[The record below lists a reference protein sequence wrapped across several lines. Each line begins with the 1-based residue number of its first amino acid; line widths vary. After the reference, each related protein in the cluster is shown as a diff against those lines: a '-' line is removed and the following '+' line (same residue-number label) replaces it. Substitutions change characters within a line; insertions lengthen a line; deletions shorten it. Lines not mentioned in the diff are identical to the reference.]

1 MKFIDEITVKVK
13 AGDGGRGCVSF
24 RREKFVPKGG
34 PDGGNGGDGGD
45 VIFIATTSYNTL
57 SHLRGKRLI
66 KAKRGEH
73 GRGKDQYGKKGEDIL
88 VYVPVGT
95 IIKDLKTGEVIADLT
110 EDGIKAIVAKGGK
123 GGRGNKCF
131 VSSTNQAPYY
141 AEDGYPGEEK
151 ELLLELKLIADV
163 GLIGYPNTGKSTL
176 ISVISNARPKIA
188 DYPFTTL
195 HPNLGVVDYNEKF
208 SFVVADIPGLIKGAA
223 EGKGL
228 GYQFL
233 KHIERT
239 KIFVHLLDSTIID
252 IDKLANNYFSIRN
265 ELSKYKKELLSK
277 REIVALSKIDAVDKE
292 SIDKIITELSKKINK
307 KIFPISSITGEGLN
321 ELLKEIY
328 NNLVENVKTK
338 SDTCDIK

>member
-1 MKFIDEITVKVK
+1 MKFIDEIAVKVK

-45 VIFIATTSYNTL
+45 VVFIATTSYNTL

-73 GRGKDQYGKKGEDIL
+73 GRGKDQYGKKGEDAL

-110 EDGIKAIVAKGGK
+110 EDGIKVIVAKGGK

-131 VSSTNQAPYY
+131 VSPTNQAPYY

-163 GLIGYPNTGKSTL
+163 GLIGYPNVGKSTL
-176 ISVISNARPKIA
+176 ISIISNAKPKIA

-228 GYQFL
+228 GHKFL

-265 ELSKYKKELLSK
+265 ELSKYKKELLNK

-292 SIDKIITELSKKINK
+292 TIDKIGKELSKKINK
-307 KIFPISSITGEGLN
+307 KIIPISSVTRQGLN
-321 ELLKEIY
+321 ELLDEIY
-328 NNLVENVKTK
+328 NNLW
-338 SDTCDIK
+338 